1 MITML
6 LNLLRYILIAAVLLT
21 SNSQALMAVQLYLQ
35 PLVSA
40 QTSVVEAGYDQ
51 QQVGKPGNQSVSQTQ
66 AAMPSCHQST
76 PKADQLAAVEKRLA
90 TDHGLMTLECEKDCN
105 CCGGSCSS
113 FAMTLDFP
121 VAVPDSQLV
130 EPTLSVHFSLQT
142 RSELLQRPPIS
153 A

>member
-51 QQVGKPGNQSVSQTQ
+51 ANPVTRVSARHRQQCRPVTNRPLKLT
-66 AAMPSCHQST
+66 
-76 PKADQLAAVEKRLA
+76 
-90 TDHGLMTLECEKDCN
+90 
-105 CCGGSCSS
+105 SS
-113 FAMTLDFP
+113 LP
-121 VAVPDSQLV
+121 L
-130 EPTLSVHFSLQT
+130 
-142 RSELLQRPPIS
+142 RS